1 MHGTWSGAFIIA
13 LRARAEQ
20 IQIAKP
26 QGRRMRSLQQSTSPR
41 TAPDGTTVADRF
53 RFIQGE
59 APMHDVLR
67 DRILRHLES
76 LPEVQQYQVLDYIE
90 FLSSKYNR
98 SVRQPGGVQRF
109 GELLEDKMRA
119 QGVAL
124 GTIRGALG
132 VVGTAGRVV
141 SGITE
146 AGRTVLREVENVV
159 LPRDTGNGTP
169 QLPPGAMHQP
179 DGDPR
184 GGPPQP

>member
-1 MHGTWSGAFIIA
+1 
-13 LRARAEQ
+13 
-20 IQIAKP
+20 
-26 QGRRMRSLQQSTSPR
+26 
-41 TAPDGTTVADRF
+41 
-53 RFIQGE
+53 
-59 APMHDVLR
+59 MHDVLR
-67 DRILRHLES
+67 DRIIRHLEA
-76 LPEVQQYQVLDYIE
+76 LPEAQQYQVLDYIE

-98 SVRQPGGVQRF
+98 DVRRPGGVQRF

-159 LPRDTGNGTP
+159 LPRDAGNGTP
-169 QLPPGAMHQP
+169 QLPPGGVQQP
-179 DGDPR
+179 GGDPR
-184 GGPPQP
+184 SGPPQA

>member
-1 MHGTWSGAFIIA
+1 
-13 LRARAEQ
+13 
-20 IQIAKP
+20 
-26 QGRRMRSLQQSTSPR
+26 
-41 TAPDGTTVADRF
+41 
-53 RFIQGE
+53 
-59 APMHDVLR
+59 MHDVLR
-67 DRILRHLES
+67 DRIIRHLEA
-76 LPEVQQYQVLDYIE
+76 LPEAQQYQVLDYIE

-98 SVRQPGGVQRF
+98 DLRRPGGVQRF

-159 LPRDTGNGTP
+159 LPRDTGNGAP
-169 QLPPGAMHQP
+169 QLPPGGMQQP

-184 GGPPQP
+184 SGPPQA